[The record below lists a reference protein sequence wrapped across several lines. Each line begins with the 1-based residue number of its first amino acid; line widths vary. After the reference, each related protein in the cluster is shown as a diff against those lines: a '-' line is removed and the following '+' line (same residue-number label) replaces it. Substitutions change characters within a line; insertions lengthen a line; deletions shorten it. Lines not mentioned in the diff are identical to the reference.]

1 MLRTLAF
8 GAIAAIAG
16 RQLYKSGAL
25 HRFSDDARRRLEES
39 GLMRNDRA
47 TSSTS
52 AYAGATPAGAATGP
66 TI

>member
-25 HRFSDDARRRLEES
+25 HRFSDDARRRL
-39 GLMRNDRA
+39 ND
-47 TSSTS
+47 SSLTRDRQPDYS
-52 AYAGATPAGAATGP
+52 AGTNTGAT
-66 TI
+66 I

>member
-25 HRFSDDARRRLEES
+25 QRFSDDARRRLNDS
-39 GLMRNDRA
+39 GLARGRDN
-47 TSSTS
+47 
-52 AYAGATPAGAATGP
+52 AYAATG
-66 TI
+66 TSGTAI

>member
-25 HRFSDDARRRLEES
+25 HRFSDDARRRLNDS
-39 GLMRNDRA
+39 GLTRGRDN
-47 TSSTS
+47 
-52 AYAGATPAGAATGP
+52 AYAATG
-66 TI
+66 TSGTAI

>member
-25 HRFSDDARRRLEES
+25 HRFSDDARRRLNDS
-39 GLMRNDRA
+39 GLMRDRQPGY
-47 TSSTS
+47 S
-52 AYAGATPAGAATGP
+52 AGTTTGAT
-66 TI
+66 I

>member
-25 HRFSDDARRRLEES
+25 HRFGEDARRRLNDA
-39 GLMRNDRA
+39 GLSRDRNR
-47 TSSTS
+47 T
-52 AYAGATPAGAATGP
+52 AYAGTSPAGT
-66 TI
+66 TL